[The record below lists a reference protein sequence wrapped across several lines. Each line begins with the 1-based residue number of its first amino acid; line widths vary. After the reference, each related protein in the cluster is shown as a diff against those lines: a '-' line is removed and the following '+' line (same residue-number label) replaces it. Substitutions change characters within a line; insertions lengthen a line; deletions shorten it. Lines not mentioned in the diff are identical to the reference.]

1 MGYTTISKVRATCGI
16 ESGEISDED
25 VSLLITDAEKEVDR
39 LMNTTYEPKTK
50 IDFLDAELGT
60 NPEIFFT
67 TKQPILRII
76 KLIIDGTEISPKYVK
91 IYPGGMVKL
100 TSSAEKKVMSNDP
113 QDNYIKYVYGDLEET
128 TTTTTTSDD
137 VTSGDNKSIPVS
149 SSSSFE
155 VGDYVKIQGMDG
167 YSEVT
172 EITEITDS
180 THITANLSLPHES
193 GSIVTKMQIP
203 QIIVR
208 LTNIVTSLMMV
219 ARIVGA
225 SYDEIVGYGLE
236 GMNVQK
242 GEPYTQWRET
252 ATQLREEYKRI
263 LAIKK
268 PKPAVR

>member
-1 MGYTTISKVRATCGI
+1 MGYTTISNVRATCGI
-16 ESGEISDED
+16 ESDEISDTD
-25 VSLLITDAEKEVDR
+25 VTLLITDAEKEVNR

-50 IDFLDAELGT
+50 IDFLDAELGI

-76 KLIIDGTEISPKYVK
+76 KLIIDGTEVSPKHTK
-91 IYPGGMVKL
+91 IYLGGKIRL
-100 TSSAEKKVMSNDP
+100 LSNAEKTVMSNDP
-113 QDNYIKYVYGDLEET
+113 QDNYIKYIYGDLEESDSYT
-128 TTTTTTSDD
+128 ETTSD
-137 VTSGDNKSIPVS
+137 VTSGDDKSIPVS

-155 VGDYVKIQGMDG
+155 EGDYVKIQGMDG

-172 EITEITDS
+172 EITGIADS
-180 THITANLSLPHES
+180 THITVNLSLPHES

-208 LTNIVTSLMMV
+208 LTNIITSLMMV

-225 SYDEIVGYGLE
+225 SYDEIVGYNLE
-236 GMNVQK
+236 GLNVQK